1 MFRMMDRAPDLGT
14 RDQAFQQPFWI
25 TASVLALAVGAGA
38 AAFFIAD
45 ASSIWRVPAF
55 VLQSAAVGCL
65 GILALRRQAALRSD
79 RGPARGQV
87 TDSPLLPPR
96 AGKRPDVPDQPPA
109 EPRRASRAA
118 EGTAVFLWAE
128 DAQGRTAFVNKA
140 LCDYRG
146 VTAAEALKHHWD
158 EGVHPEDL
166 AANRATCEAA
176 IARREPWR
184 MEYRYRRHDGVY
196 RWLLEVGQP
205 QFAADGSYA
214 GVVGSC
220 VDISEHREIEATLR
234 ATEAELRQARQ
245 QLVDGIE
252 GLTDG
257 FALYDKEDRLVA
269 WNSRYAELSGTD
281 AVLLK
286 RGVRFEDILRA
297 HVKARREPTAIGREE
312 EWIATRLAQ
321 HRDPKGSFER
331 FINGRWYRFSD
342 RPTTEGGIVTIFA
355 QIDELKQR
363 EDRLRES
370 QTILQSII
378 DNIPVT
384 VSITDRDRRVV
395 LLNRKIEELYGVK
408 LEDVVG
414 RPVAEVRPRRYAS
427 DTALQDHQQVVA
439 SGVPIQGRE
448 DKYVVEGG
456 EETWITSV
464 VPIKDDS
471 GTVKFVLRTTIEVP
485 QLAQAYKKLED
496 NQAFLIEAE
505 KQARIA
511 CWYQSVEM
519 GDRVF
524 WSESVADVLGY
535 PADQIGT
542 TTDYLKILHP
552 DDLERSIAHLAELR
566 DNPQPYD
573 VEYRVIRPDGNAIWL
588 RSISKADFDGAGRF
602 VRYIGLIQD
611 ITVQKAV
618 EGALRESQEALLTAE
633 RRAKIAC
640 WTEVLT
646 ERGGFLASELAAEV
660 LGIPV
665 QNMAKNDEEYV
676 RMIHPEDQE
685 RAKEAYR
692 RAHAQ
697 HEPYAVEYRFRRK
710 DGTYAWI
717 RDLAEFEH
725 GAEGEPIRMIG
736 TIQDITDQKRI
747 EEALRTSEARLQAF
761 INNAPVLI
769 SIKDP
774 QGRFLMLNP
783 KIAQSFGLSV
793 DEIVGKTTKEVF
805 PFAGADQI
813 YGMEQKVVATG
824 QPVSGEVYLPTR
836 LDLPWTHEV
845 KFPIFDAE
853 GRVAA
858 VGGVAI
864 DISAR
869 KTAELAL
876 AESEARFHS
885 FMEHAPFDMYVKDL
899 DGRYLLINRGA
910 ERSWGRRRDEIL
922 GRTVRDLSQSKGVEE
937 VEAIEHEV
945 LTTGEAVVREVHFT
959 DLGAEWTHEIKFP
972 IRDAAGHVTH
982 VGGIAVDISDRKKAE
997 LALSES
1003 EGRLLR
1009 AQRQARLGYWSE
1021 EMESQEIQWSK
1032 GSGWV
1037 FGRPDTDL
1045 PAIEA
1050 AFFEYVHPDDRERI
1064 KRNYDR
1070 VRSGLDNYSIEYRLL
1085 HPDSGIIWVQELG
1098 KVERDSSGRRSTFV
1112 GTLQDV
1118 TERRALEEQLQ
1129 QAQKMEA
1136 IGQLTGGIAH
1146 DFNNLLAIILGNLD
1160 LLNEQKELAFS
1171 MRRKIETAIKAGMR
1185 AADLTHR
1192 LLAFARRQALM
1203 PKLTEINELIRSM
1216 VPLLQRPLG
1225 PKIATTFMLDP
1236 NTWAAEIDQSQL
1248 EMALLNLTLN
1258 ARDAMPDGGSLTIGT
1273 GNATTAQM
1281 LALTGNGQPTG
1292 DYVVIS
1298 VTDTGT
1304 GMPDDVKARAF
1315 DPFFTTK
1322 GVGKGTGLG
1331 LSMVYGFVKQSGGH
1345 VQIESRL
1352 GEGTTVSLYLA
1363 RATAAAVAEEAKD
1376 DQPLS
1381 SAQQEIVL
1389 LVEDEAD
1396 VRVLAE
1402 AYLES
1407 FGYTVISAADGATA
1421 MAALAANPRIDLL
1434 LSDIILPGTMDGI
1447 AIAAQV
1453 RASRP
1458 EIKIVYMSGYAPD
1471 PEMLLPGTELI
1482 KKPFLRA
1489 DLSRVVRAALDRQRA
1504 A

>member
-1 MFRMMDRAPDLGT
+1 MFRMMDRAPGVEA
-14 RDQAFQQPFWI
+14 RDQLLHQPFWI
-25 TASVLALAVGAGA
+25 TASVIALAVGAGA
-38 AAFFIAD
+38 AAYFIAD
-45 ASSIWRVPAF
+45 ASSIWRVPAIL
-55 VLQSAAVGCL
+55 LQFAAVGCL
-65 GILALRRQAALRSD
+65 GILALRRQTTQ
-79 RGPARGQV
+79 GPTANTPPTLAR
-87 TDSPLLPPR
+87 TAR
-96 AGKRPDVPDQPPA
+96 RPDASAQPPG

-140 LCDYRG
+140 LCAYRG
-146 VTAAEALKHHWD
+146 VTEAEALQHHWD

-176 IARREPWR
+176 IARRGPWR
-184 MEYRYRRHDGVY
+184 MEYRYRRYDGVY

-205 QFAADGSYA
+205 QFGADGSYA

-220 VDISEHREIEATLR
+220 VDISEHRDIEKALR

-245 QLVDGIE
+245 QLIDGIE

-257 FALYDKEDRLVA
+257 FALFDKDDRLVA
-269 WNSRYAELSGTD
+269 WNSRYAELSGTN

-321 HRDPKGSFER
+321 HHDSKGSFER

-363 EDRLRES
+363 EDRLREN
-370 QTILQSII
+370 QTILQSIL
-378 DNIPVT
+378 DNIPAT
-384 VSITDRDRRVV
+384 VSITDRDRRIV
-395 LLNRKIEELYGVK
+395 LLNRKLEELYGVK
-408 LEDVVG
+408 LQDVIG
-414 RPVAEVRPRRYAS
+414 RPLGEVRPERYAI
-427 DTALQDHQQVVA
+427 DTAAQDHQSVVA
-439 SGVPIQGRE
+439 TGISIQGRE
-448 DKYVVEGG
+448 DKYIREGG

-464 VPIKDDS
+464 VPIKDEKGD
-471 GTVKFVLRTTIEVP
+471 VKFVLRTTIEVP

-511 CWYQSVEM
+511 CWYQSAEM

-524 WSESVADVLGY
+524 WSESVEDVLGY
-535 PADQIGT
+535 SAEDLGT
-542 TTDYLKILHP
+542 NTDYLKILHP
-552 DDLERSIAHLAELR
+552 DDLERSRAHLAELR
-566 DNPQPYD
+566 ENPQPYET
-573 VEYRVIRPDGNAIWL
+573 EYRIIRPEGNAIWL
-588 RSISKADFDGAGRF
+588 RSISKAEFDGAGNF

-611 ITVQKAV
+611 ITAQKSI
-618 EGALRESQEALLTAE
+618 EDALRESQAALLTAE

-640 WTEVLT
+640 WIEVLT
-646 ERGGFLASELAAEV
+646 AGGGFLVSELAAEV
-660 LGIPV
+660 LGIAV
-665 QNMAKNDEEYV
+665 EDMAKNDEEYV
-676 RMIHPEDQE
+676 RMIHPDDQE
-685 RAKEAYR
+685 RASEAFRRANANHEAY
-692 RAHAQ
+692 AI
-697 HEPYAVEYRFRRK
+697 EYRFRRK
-710 DGTYAWI
+710 DGSYAWI
-717 RDLAEFEH
+717 RDLAEFYE
-725 GAEGEPIRMIG
+725 GSDGEPVRMIG
-736 TIQDITDQKRI
+736 TIQDVTDQKRV

-761 INNAPVLI
+761 IDNAPVLM
-769 SIKDP
+769 SVKDP

-783 KIAQSFGLSV
+783 KIAQSFGLKV
-793 DEIVGKTTKEVF
+793 DEIIGKSTKDVF
-805 PFAGADQI
+805 PFEGADRI
-813 YGMEQKVVATG
+813 YDMEQKVISTG
-824 QPVSGEVYLPTR
+824 RPVSGEVHLPKR
-836 LDLPWTHEV
+836 SDLPWTHEV
-845 KFPIFDAE
+845 KFPIFDTE
-853 GRVAA
+853 GKVAA
-858 VGGVAI
+858 VGGVAV
-864 DISAR
+864 DISDR
-869 KTAELAL
+869 KTAEMAL
-876 AESEARFHS
+876 AESEARFRS
-885 FMEHAPFDMYVKDL
+885 FMEYAPFDMYVKDL
-899 DGRYLLINRGA
+899 NGRYALINRGA
-910 ERSWGRRRDEIL
+910 EQSWGRQRDEIL
-922 GRTVRDLSQSKGVEE
+922 GRTIRDLSQSRGVQE
-937 VEAIEHEV
+937 VEAIESEV
-945 LTTGEAVVREVHFT
+945 LASGEAVSREVHFT

-972 IRDAAGHVTH
+972 IRDAIGQVTH
-982 VGGIAVDISDRKKAE
+982 IGGIAVDISDRKKAE

-1003 EGRLLR
+1003 ESRLLR
-1009 AQRQARLGYWSE
+1009 AQKQARLAYWSE
-1021 EMESQEIQWSK
+1021 DLESQVILWSK
-1032 GSGWV
+1032 GSGWLL
-1037 FGRPDTDL
+1037 GMPDAEL
-1045 PAIEA
+1045 PANEDA
-1050 AFFEYVHPDDRERI
+1050 YVGIAHPDDRERI

-1070 VRSGLDNYSIEYRLL
+1070 VRNGLDSYSIEYRIL
-1085 HPDSGIIWVQELG
+1085 HPDGSVIWVQELG
-1098 KVERDSSGRRSTFV
+1098 KVERDASGRRITFD

-1258 ARDAMPDGGSLTIGT
+1258 ARDAMPDGGSLTIST
-1273 GNATTAQM
+1273 GNATTTQKQ
-1281 LALTGNGQPTG
+1281 ALTGSGQPAG

-1304 GMPDDVKARAF
+1304 GMPVDVKARAF

-1345 VQIESRL
+1345 VQIESSV
-1352 GEGTTVSLYLA
+1352 GEGTTVSLYLT
-1363 RATAAAVAEEAKD
+1363 RAAAAAVAEEAKD
-1376 DQPLS
+1376 DPSLS
-1381 SAQQEIVL
+1381 SGQQEIVL

-1434 LSDIILPGTMDGI
+1434 LSDIILPGAMDGI

-1489 DLSRVVRAALDRQRA
+1489 DLLRVVRSALDRPRA